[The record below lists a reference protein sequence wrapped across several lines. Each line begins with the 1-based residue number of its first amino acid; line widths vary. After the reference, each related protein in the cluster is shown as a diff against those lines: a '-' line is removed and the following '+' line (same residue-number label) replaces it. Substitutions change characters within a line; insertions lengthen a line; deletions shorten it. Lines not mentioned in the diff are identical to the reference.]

1 MKKTQEIL
9 GLPVFSIMDGKK
21 IGQVKDLV
29 INPEDGKVDFILV
42 SNGTWYVGARVLP
55 YKSVMGIGEHA
66 VTTESEGQLSLIND
80 TAAANNLLQRN
91 IVVKGNRVLTKQG
104 NLVGVVSEFSIDET
118 TGKITRLEYKTAQ
131 DESKVEIIEADQVLT
146 FGSDVIVVK
155 ERKSSESVPAK
166 PEPVMINSDE
176 EKASATEES
185 QLAAFFKQK
194 QIEFL
199 LEKRLEKDLV
209 DAAGNVIIPAGT
221 EITQDVIKIAE
232 QNNLFVEL
240 SRCIS

>member
-42 SNGTWYVGARVLP
+42 SNGAWYVGARVLP

-80 TAAANNLLQRN
+80 TAAAKNLLQRN
-91 IVVKGNRVLTKQG
+91 VMVKGNRVLTKQG
-104 NLVGVVSEFSIDET
+104 NLVGVVSEFSIDEM

-146 FGSDVIVVK
+146 FGSDVIVIK
-155 ERKSSESVPAK
+155 ERKPPESVPVM
-166 PEPVMINSDE
+166 PEPVMVNSDE

>member
-1 MKKTQEIL
+1 MRNEKDSRNIRIA
-9 GLPVFSIMDGKK
+9 GLFNNGWKK

-166 PEPVMINSDE
+166 PEPVMIDSDE
-176 EKASATEES
+176 QKASATEES

-199 LEKRLEKDLV
+199 LEKRLEKDLM

-232 QNNLFVEL
+232 QNT
-240 SRCIS
+240 SS